1 MEQNTINYPA
11 FFEAAKQALRDR
23 DELKLQEENL
33 RDACESI
40 EKDLEA
46 ENKQKNDAIALTIKK
61 RQSEVTKTYDSEIE
75 AGEAKLK
82 KAGARREKAKSIGVK
97 ERITQETAALNA
109 ENRELAENIKTL
121 FKNNNVPGICNTN
134 LYYTIFFPHRF
145 FDFVKLIILFA
156 LIFALL
162 PYGIYYFMP
171 YKKPIYLIIIYV
183 AIVLIFGGLYI
194 AIGNATKL
202 KHLDILLNGRRIR
215 DEIDLNKKRIKTITK
230 NILRDKNESRYNLA
244 EFDDEI
250 SHINQELADTTMKKK
265 EALQNFENV
274 TKNIITDEITENAR
288 PRLEELIKR
297 LSETKAKLRDTES
310 KRKSKVLEITDN
322 YEMYLGKEFLNE
334 EGIDALAEIMA
345 HGTAT
350 NISEAIDEYHKRE
363 EE

>member
-1 MEQNTINYPA
+1 MDQNTINYPE
-11 FFEAAKQALRDR
+11 FFDAAKQALRDR

-33 RDACESI
+33 RDACDGL

-46 ENKQKNDAIALTIKK
+46 EKKQMNDAIALTIKK

-75 AGEAKLK
+75 EGQAKLK
-82 KAGARREKAKSIGVK
+82 KAGAKREKAKSIGVK
-97 ERITQETAALNA
+97 ERIAQETASLNA
-109 ENRELAENIKTL
+109 ENKELAESIKTL
-121 FKNNNVPGICNTN
+121 FKNNNVPGICNTD

-156 LIFALL
+156 VIFALL
-162 PYGIYYFMP
+162 PCGIYYFLP
-171 YKKPIYLIIIYV
+171 AKKPIYLVIIYI

-202 KHLDILLNGRRIR
+202 KHLDILLKGKGIR
-215 DEIDLNKKRIKTITK
+215 DEIHLNKKKIKTITTS
-230 NILRDKNESRYNLA
+230 ILRDKNESKYNLA

-265 EALQNFENV
+265 EALQTFENV

-288 PRLEELIKR
+288 PRLEEI
-297 LSETKAKLRDTES
+297 TAKLTETRAQLRDIES

-322 YEMYLGKEFLNE
+322 YEMYLGKEFLNA
-334 EGIDALAEIMA
+334 EGIDALADIMA
-345 HGTAT
+345 HGTAA
-350 NISEAIDEYHKRE
+350 NISEAIEEYHKRE